1 MAIKAQLSINILNS
15 TQVKEKTQVRNEFG
29 NMIGKQNNSVN
40 SVNHL
45 ADEMNS
51 KENKLREHDQT
62 VTNKDVIGSKN
73 EQGNNNQT
81 VTNKDEIGSKNVQ
94 GNTKIKQ
101 PVEDIKEDR
110 EKEQTDDEKKK

>member
-15 TQVKEKTQVRNEFG
+15 NQVKEKTQVRNEFG

-62 VTNKDVIGSKN
+62 VTNKDVIGSNN
-73 EQGNNNQT
+73 EQGNNEA
-81 VTNKDEIGSKNVQ
+81 V
-94 GNTKIKQ
+94 KQ
-101 PVEDIKEDR
+101 PVEEIIKEDR